1 MINYSSSLPQLI
13 SPLENKKQINI
24 QFLRAFAALL
34 VVFYHTADHF
44 FVTGGSQSGNIF
56 THLSGEE
63 PNNINVLCVFG
74 QALLKLKHAGI
85 YGVLFQ
91 NLTNHFNF
99 L

>member
-63 PNNINVLCVFG
+63 PSFKQYSYIFQIVRNISQGCS
-74 QALLKLKHAGI
+74 LLRMLEVSKRLFYK
-85 YGVLFQ
+85 GV
-91 NLTNHFNF
+91 
-99 L
+99 